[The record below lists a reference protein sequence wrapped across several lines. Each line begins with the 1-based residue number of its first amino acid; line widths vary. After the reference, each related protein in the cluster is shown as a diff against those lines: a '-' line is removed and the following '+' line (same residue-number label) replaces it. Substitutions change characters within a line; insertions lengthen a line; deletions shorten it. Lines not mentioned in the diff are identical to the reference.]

1 MDWQER
7 IDKYVRKTGF
17 PKSLFIGDDG
27 RAIRVWMLGN
37 NYKIRSGYHGGFP
50 PTFLARIKA
59 LFPDK
64 FRVLHLF
71 SGKVDLSSLG
81 RSICRSCP
89 ATRSMFARTSIPRTS
104 MTARRWKRC
113 RSKITIWFCATR
125 PTRARTPNA
134 MARPWCGEKK
144 VLRALER
151 FPAGAHVVWL
161 DQVLPMW
168 RRDCFAL
175 EAVIGIWKS
184 TNHRFRELSIFRRP

>member
-71 SGKVDLSSLG
+71 SGKVDLSLWEG
-81 RSICRSCP
+81 RSVDP
-89 ATRSMFARTSIPRTS
+89 
-104 MTARRWKRC
+104 ARRHGDVRADLDPTYVDDCQTLEKVPLENYDLVLCDPPYTGEDAERYG
-113 RSKITIWFCATR
+113 ATMVRRKKSPEGVGTVSGQR
-125 PTRARTPNA
+125 PRRLAGSGFADVAPGLFRAGGGHWN
-134 MARPWCGEKK
+134 
-144 VLRALER
+144 
-151 FPAGAHVVWL
+151 
-161 DQVLPMW
+161 
-168 RRDCFAL
+168 
-175 EAVIGIWKS
+175 WKS